1 MAIGF
6 SLNDRVSFSMQV
18 IGGHV
23 GETKNDEADLV
34 DSSGLDIVSLRF
46 AVTVLGRPKI
56 GM

>member
-1 MAIGF
+1 MGIGF

-34 DSSGLDIVSLRF
+34 DSSGLDTVSLRF